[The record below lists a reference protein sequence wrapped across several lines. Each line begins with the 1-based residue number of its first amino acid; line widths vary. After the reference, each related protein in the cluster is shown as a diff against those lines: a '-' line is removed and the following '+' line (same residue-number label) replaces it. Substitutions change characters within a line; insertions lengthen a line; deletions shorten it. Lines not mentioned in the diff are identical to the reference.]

1 MSGKPL
7 TCLVS
12 MFFTPFLTH
21 SINHPYSQLSQQ
33 HRGDVVITGKS
44 IWALSFLSFCPLFI
58 AYTILKRK
66 LTYSHQL
73 GGASREA
80 SGGVSVIYSWYYC
93 LTFFTLISHTFI
105 PTVNI
110 LPMQN
115 AIFKSGPSIQASSGD
130 VTILTDN
137 SGKVSSD

>member
-1 MSGKPL
+1 MEIIRILMSGKPL

-12 MFFTPFLTH
+12 MFFSPFLTH

-44 IWALSFLSFCPLFI
+44 IWALLFLSFCPLFI
-58 AYTILKRK
+58 AYTILKRI

-80 SGGVSVIYSWYYC
+80 SGGVSVIYAWYHHILYSHFSHIHPYC
-93 LTFFTLISHTFI
+93 QHLA
-105 PTVNI
+105 
-110 LPMQN
+110 N
-115 AIFKSGPSIQASSGD
+115 AECHLQVRSFDPSKFG
-130 VTILTDN
+130 
-137 SGKVSSD
+137 